1 MILKNFQDQSGTWH
15 DSCIVEQFDIDSLL
29 IGPYERTKDKV
40 LKVVPLGRPV
50 NPHCLVYGYVDADNG
65 MVNAALGM
73 IKTRFN
79 NLKTAFFEYHK
90 KGKTINA
97 YGPDGFYFNDGSAP
111 ATESAQPT
119 KEKIEKH
126 QEAKCLDNW
135 EALLSTRRILAMT
148 GATIYD
154 GPEFKFKS
162 NRRES
167 PAAGAI
173 DGLAKDYSMNVII
186 PNALLAMHLLGK
198 KANAYWDGNCF
209 GKALRY
215 CMTTGKSQKSID
227 AWEAYLKETEGKEL
241 SQLWNKYVAN
251 VGKNG
256 EEIADDHKWY
266 FKKYVDMRCKENTT
280 KFRKSKND
288 DELKKLLDMMDTET
302 ELKTA
307 SRRRLVELGYSETL
321 ARRFMK
327 ARNLN
332 TR

>member
-29 IGPYERTKDKV
+29 LGQYERIKDKV
-40 LKVVPLGRPV
+40 LKVIPLGRPI
-50 NPHCLVYGYVDADNG
+50 NPHCLVYGYADSDNG
-65 MVNAALGM
+65 LVNAALGM
-73 IKTRFN
+73 VKTRFN

-90 KGKTINA
+90 RGTTINA
-97 YGPDGFYFNDGSAP
+97 YGPDGFYFNDGSVTD
-111 ATESAQPT
+111 TESAQPT
-119 KEKIEKH
+119 QENNEKT
-126 QEAKCLDNW
+126 QESNRLDNW
-135 EALLSTRRILAMT
+135 EALLSTRRIVAMT

-173 DGLAKDYSMNVII
+173 DGLAKDYTMNVII

-198 KANAYWDGNCF
+198 KANAYWDGHCF
-209 GKALRY
+209 GKALRH
-215 CMTTGKSQKSID
+215 CMVTGKSEKSVA
-227 AWEAYLKETEGKEL
+227 AWDAYLEETGGKEIL
-241 SQLWNKYVAN
+241 ALWNNYVAN
-251 VGKNG
+251 IDSKGNP
-256 EEIADDHKWY
+256 IQADHKWY
-266 FKKYVDMRCKENTT
+266 FKKYVDMRCKSNTT

-288 DELKKLLDMMDTET
+288 DELKKLLDRMTTET

-327 ARNLN
+327 AR
-332 TR
+332 TIKH

>member
-1 MILKNFQDQSGTWH
+1 MILKNFQDQNGEWH
-15 DSCIVEQFDIDSLL
+15 DACILEDFDIEMFTKTPFSNAVETLRRAVVVGKL
-29 IGPYERTKDKV
+29 I
-40 LKVVPLGRPV
+40 
-50 NPHCLVYGYVDADNG
+50 NPHALIYTFPKDNSS
-65 MVNAALGM
+65 VNAMLGM
-73 IKTRFN
+73 LRTRYV
-79 NLKTAFFEYHK
+79 NLKNEFFNSGYKVNAIDANNCYYFHKDTDDATLKAEQNTEQSTSTA
-90 KGKTINA
+90 I
-97 YGPDGFYFNDGSAP
+97 
-111 ATESAQPT
+111 
-119 KEKIEKH
+119 
-126 QEAKCLDNW
+126 DNW
-135 EALLSTRRILAMT
+135 EALLSTRRIVAMT

-173 DGLAKDYSMNVII
+173 DGLAKSYTMDVII

-198 KANAYWDGNCF
+198 KANAYWDGKCF

-215 CMTTGKSQKSID
+215 CMTTGKAQKSID

-241 SQLWNKYVAN
+241 SRLWNQYVAN
-251 VGKNG
+251 IDKNG

-266 FKKYVDMRCKENTT
+266 FKKYVDMRCKSNTT

-288 DELKKLLDMMDTET
+288 DELKKLLDRMTTET

-307 SRRRLVELGYSETL
+307 SRRRLVELCYSETL

-327 ARNLN
+327 ARNLK

>member
-1 MILKNFQDQSGTWH
+1 MILSNFKDSSGNWH

-29 IGPYERTKDKV
+29 IGPYERVKDKV
-40 LKVVPLGRPV
+40 LKVVPLGRPI

-90 KGKTINA
+90 KGDTINA
-97 YGPDGFYFNDGSAP
+97 YGPKGYYFNDGSAP
-111 ATESAQPT
+111 ATDSAQPT
-119 KEKIEKH
+119 TENTGKP
-126 QEAKCLDNW
+126 QEAKRLDNW
-135 EALLSTRRILAMT
+135 EALLSTRRIVAMT

-154 GPEFKFKS
+154 GPEFKFRS

-173 DGLAKDYSMNVII
+173 DGLAKAYTMDVLI

-198 KANAYWDGNCF
+198 KANAYWVGNCF
-209 GKALRY
+209 GKAINH

-227 AWEAYLKETEGKEL
+227 AWEAYLTETEGKEL
-241 SQLWNKYVAN
+241 TQRWNQYVVN
-251 VGKNG
+251 LDKNG
-256 EEIADDHKWY
+256 NEIADDHKWY
-266 FKKYVDMRCKENTT
+266 FKKYVDKRCKGNTT

-288 DELKKLLDMMDTET
+288 DELQKLLDRMATET

-327 ARNLN
+327 ARKLK